1 MLFRSD
7 FRAVMT
13 HTEISALAGTGGLV
27 LFVVLFLIVVG
38 YALWPANKTTF
49 DRLASL
55 PLDEDEGENI
65 K

>member
-1 MLFRSD
+1 
-7 FRAVMT
+7 MT